1 MNEKSNPMP
10 MMYKTIPAVAELN
23 KVPGFDPL
31 KFLRHKVSRKTNEE
45 MLQLELPY
53 QKLWFRLRHPQGRMK
68 LTTLRITEQ
77 LAIMEARVY
86 LDRSD
91 AEPISSYI
99 SQHSAEEGTDYVQAA
114 QDEALSAAL
123 SDAGFGLQFADVA
136 VDSTGKVFG
145 SSIPLSGAASIQQ
158 PMPDAAQRPV
168 EASGAAL
175 RQSGGEVHARLER
188 APQSVVERRNA
199 PARPTSI
206 QKPAAKPVQNE
217 QPPVSPVQPTVQQM
231 AAEEKENMDTLPVGK
246 VEENAPNME
255 LPVPNREVTL
265 DKAQKSIRRFSE
277 DIDLTVCI
285 DNCSNSQAKK
295 RLEMAT
301 KKYQAL
307 PRTSRKDLEDD
318 RKGSITTVYDYTPL
332 VGVDSDDPLQRF
344 GYVKVEGT
352 SFTVSEPFTP
362 LEIEPIL
369 YTYATEE
376 QRNILQSQYNVA
388 PFMINTIRL
397 ERIFADKIFAAE
409 FYYERKMY
417 FDVAKHLYDVSVMFD
432 LEQIQEM
439 IQNQQT
445 FLEMLGYKRLEE
457 TRRTGSDLAEKKFSD
472 FQLLRGFS
480 DNEALRKDYQ
490 NMQRNYVFAEED
502 ALSFGFVVEQWKKLG
517 EVLLAL
523 E

>member
-1 MNEKSNPMP
+1 M
-10 MMYKTIPAVAELN
+10 
-23 KVPGFDPL
+23 
-31 KFLRHKVSRKTNEE
+31 
-45 MLQLELPY
+45 
-53 QKLWFRLRHPQGRMK
+53 
-68 LTTLRITEQ
+68 
-77 LAIMEARVY
+77 
-86 LDRSD
+86 
-91 AEPISSYI
+91 
-99 SQHSAEEGTDYVQAA
+99 
-114 QDEALSAAL
+114 
-123 SDAGFGLQFADVA
+123 
-136 VDSTGKVFG
+136 
-145 SSIPLSGAASIQQ
+145 
-158 PMPDAAQRPV
+158 
-168 EASGAAL
+168 
-175 RQSGGEVHARLER
+175 
-188 APQSVVERRNA
+188 
-199 PARPTSI
+199 
-206 QKPAAKPVQNE
+206 
-217 QPPVSPVQPTVQQM
+217 
-231 AAEEKENMDTLPVGK
+231 
-246 VEENAPNME
+246 
-255 LPVPNREVTL
+255 
-265 DKAQKSIRRFSE
+265 
-277 DIDLTVCI
+277 CI

-318 RKGSITTVYDYTPL
+318 RKGSITTVYDYAPL
-332 VGVDSDDPLQRF
+332 VGIDSDDPLQRF

>member
-1 MNEKSNPMP
+1 
-10 MMYKTIPAVAELN
+10 
-23 KVPGFDPL
+23 
-31 KFLRHKVSRKTNEE
+31 
-45 MLQLELPY
+45 
-53 QKLWFRLRHPQGRMK
+53 MK
-68 LTTLRITEQ
+68 LHEDKFAFLNIIN
-77 LAIMEARVY
+77 LIHEA
-86 LDRSD
+86 
-91 AEPISSYI
+91 
-99 SQHSAEEGTDYVQAA
+99 
-114 QDEALSAAL
+114 
-123 SDAGFGLQFADVA
+123 
-136 VDSTGKVFG
+136 
-145 SSIPLSGAASIQQ
+145 SSIRADILEK
-158 PMPDAAQRPV
+158 DYYV
-168 EASGAAL
+168 TLLL
-175 RQSGGEVHARLER
+175 RELAGKQV
-188 APQSVVERRNA
+188 
-199 PARPTSI
+199 
-206 QKPAAKPVQNE
+206 
-217 QPPVSPVQPTVQQM
+217 
-231 AAEEKENMDTLPVGK
+231 TLPAYFKGGT
-246 VEENAPNME
+246 A
-255 LPVPNREVTL
+255 LY
-265 DKAQKSIRRFSE
+265 KAQKSIRRFSEDIDLTRFSE

-388 PFMINTIRL
+388 IRL

>member
-1 MNEKSNPMP
+1 
-10 MMYKTIPAVAELN
+10 
-23 KVPGFDPL
+23 
-31 KFLRHKVSRKTNEE
+31 
-45 MLQLELPY
+45 
-53 QKLWFRLRHPQGRMK
+53 MK
-68 LTTLRITEQ
+68 LHE
-77 LAIMEARVY
+77 
-86 LDRSD
+86 DK
-91 AEPISSYI
+91 
-99 SQHSAEEGTDYVQAA
+99 
-114 QDEALSAAL
+114 
-123 SDAGFGLQFADVA
+123 FAFLNIINLIHED
-136 VDSTGKVFG
+136 
-145 SSIPLSGAASIQQ
+145 SSIRADILEK
-158 PMPDAAQRPV
+158 DYYV
-168 EASGAAL
+168 TLLL
-175 RQSGGEVHARLER
+175 RELAGKLV
-188 APQSVVERRNA
+188 
-199 PARPTSI
+199 
-206 QKPAAKPVQNE
+206 
-217 QPPVSPVQPTVQQM
+217 
-231 AAEEKENMDTLPVGK
+231 TLPAYFKGGT
-246 VEENAPNME
+246 A
-255 LPVPNREVTL
+255 LY
-265 DKAQKSIRRFSE
+265 KAQKSIRRFSE

-332 VGVDSDDPLQRF
+332 VGIDTDDPLQRF

-376 QRNILQSQYNVA
+376 QRNILRSQYDVV

-432 LEQIQEM
+432 LKQIQEM
-439 IQNQQT
+439 IQNQQI

-502 ALSFGFVVEQWKKLG
+502 TLSFDFVVEQWKKLG

>member
-1 MNEKSNPMP
+1 MSGSNSAERKRYEPLVLVETADLSEEDWLDYRRRGIGGSDVSAIFGTSP
-10 MMYKTIPAVAELN
+10 FRTARDLYYDKLNIASVEDDEGNWVAMEMGHLLE
-23 KVPGFDPL
+23 PL
-31 KFLRHKVSRKTNEE
+31 VAKIFERKTGYRV
-45 MLQLELPY
+45 Y
-53 QKLWFRLRHPQGRMK
+53 QIKKMFQHPQ
-68 LTTLRITEQ
+68 
-77 LAIMEARVY
+77 
-86 LDRSD
+86 
-91 AEPISSYI
+91 
-99 SQHSAEEGTDYVQAA
+99 
-114 QDEALSAAL
+114 
-123 SDAGFGLQFADVA
+123 
-136 VDSTGKVFG
+136 
-145 SSIPLSGAASIQQ
+145 
-158 PMPDAAQRPV
+158 
-168 EASGAAL
+168 
-175 RQSGGEVHARLER
+175 
-188 APQSVVERRNA
+188 
-199 PARPTSI
+199 
-206 QKPAAKPVQNE
+206 
-217 QPPVSPVQPTVQQM
+217 
-231 AAEEKENMDTLPVGK
+231 
-246 VEENAPNME
+246 
-255 LPVPNREVTL
+255 
-265 DKAQKSIRRFSE
+265 
-277 DIDLTVCI
+277 
-285 DNCSNSQAKK
+285 
-295 RLEMAT
+295 
-301 KKYQAL
+301 
-307 PRTSRKDLEDD
+307 
-318 RKGSITTVYDYTPL
+318 
-332 VGVDSDDPLQRF
+332 
-344 GYVKVEGT
+344 YVKVEGT